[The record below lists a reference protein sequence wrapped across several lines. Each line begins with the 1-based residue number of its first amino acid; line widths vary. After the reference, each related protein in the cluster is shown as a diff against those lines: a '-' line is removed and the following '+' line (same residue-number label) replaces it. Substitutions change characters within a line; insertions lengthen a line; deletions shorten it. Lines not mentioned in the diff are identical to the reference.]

1 MIFGCTLA
9 GGLSNKIGLKWT
21 LVLGTLGYPFYSAS
35 LYVNNRYGTEWFV
48 LFGAVTCG
56 LSASCLW
63 ASEAAIV
70 LGYPEHRK
78 RGRYVSLWLAIRNI
92 GQLIGGAINFGL
104 NVRYST
110 TGKVGYATY
119 LVLIA
124 LQCCGLPLALALSP
138 PQKVVRDDGTR
149 VVILKQTS
157 WRAEAVAIWKLLRT
171 KRILLLIPVF
181 IFGQWSSPYESNY
194 FATYFTVRSRALG
207 SFMTACSGITG
218 DIVTGQLLDHL
229 PFSRRIRARIVWCW
243 VAFLFTGL
251 YTWQT
256 TNQVAYD
263 KSPPSLDWAKPG
275 FGRGFAS
282 HIIWNY
288 AIESLQTY
296 LYWTMVRSSWLL
308 FVFLMLTVSRAHLM
322 MALEH
327 LPGRRDC
334 CAPLSRWAPRL
345 LTRRARQS
353 GGTFTPSFS
362 RLRLGCF
369 CFRSLLTPRGWC
381 RTSRRKWRLTELWR
395 IRIRRPTV
403 KLSTWASEE
412 RNILPQKRMSP
423 CR

>member
-9 GGLSNKIGLKWT
+9 GGLSNKIGLRWT

-78 RGRYVSLWLAIRNI
+78 RGRYTALWLAIRNV

-138 PQKVVRDDGTR
+138 PEKVVRDDGTQ

-157 WRAEAVAIWKLLRT
+157 WRAEAKAIWKLVRT

-181 IFGQWSSPYESNY
+181 IFGQWSTPYESNY

-207 SFMTACSGITG
+207 SFLTACSGITG
-218 DIVTGQLLDHL
+218 DLVTGHLLDHL
-229 PFSRRIRARIVWCW
+229 PYSRRIRARIVWCW
-243 VAFLFTGL
+243 LAFMFMGLFI
-251 YTWQT
+251 WQM
-256 TNQVAYD
+256 TNQVKYD
-263 KSPPSLDWAKPG
+263 RNPPSLDWSQPG

-282 HIIWNY
+282 HIIWQY

-296 LYWTMVRSSWLL
+296 LYWTMVSCIFPCSLKLL
-308 FVFLMLTVSRAHLM
+308 RTDTRKRARLT
-322 MALEH
+322 MASEH
-327 LPGRRDC
+327 LPGQQGC
-334 CAPLSRWAPRL
+334 CALLSPSARHLRI
-345 LTRRARQS
+345 RRAQQN
-353 GGTFTPSFS
+353 GGTCTHSSSPS
-362 RLRLGCF
+362 RLGCS
-369 CFRSLLTPRGWC
+369 CCRSPRMPRG
-381 RTSRRKWRLTELWR
+381 
-395 IRIRRPTV
+395 
-403 KLSTWASEE
+403 
-412 RNILPQKRMSP
+412 
-423 CR
+423 